1 MGWPRRYRQS
11 VRRRLPDPQRLRG
24 RCVRSAI
31 WPASRL
37 LRRHHESVLM
47 AGRGSRARRNAKA
60 RVGPYAALF
69 FIAVIVGAAGL
80 SLWIEDRY
88 RKAEAAY
95 RLYVA
100 DHPLKPGER
109 PP

>member
-1 MGWPRRYRQS
+1 
-11 VRRRLPDPQRLRG
+11 
-24 RCVRSAI
+24 
-31 WPASRL
+31 
-37 LRRHHESVLM
+37 M
-47 AGRGSRARRNAKA
+47 AGRERRGRRNAKA

-69 FIAVIVGAAGL
+69 FIAVIMAAAGL

-88 RKAEAAY
+88 RKAEEAY

-109 PP
+109 PPKIDWLTGKVWR